1 MGRLIIFIGLVVVAA
16 LTNAYAEISLETS
29 KKAIQAAEW
38 AEGTTPRDYILVDQ
52 DGKTFRLSE
61 YFGKGKPLLV
71 SFIYTSC
78 TAVCPTITGSL
89 SKAALEARK
98 EFGDKFNVLTIGFD
112 SEIDTPERLREY
124 GKRFTDNFRFM
135 RFATG
140 SKDTIE
146 KMTKDFGFFYQ
157 KEKWGFNHL
166 NMISVVNAQG
176 KIYKQVYGQK
186 LIPADIE
193 TPLKELITGRMPKQG
208 TLTLIDRIK
217 LFCSTYDP
225 ATGRYVVN
233 WPVIIG
239 FLVQLV
245 LILIIVFAVWGRSIL
260 SLFSKIHPRGVKPV

>member
-1 MGRLIIFIGLVVVAA
+1 MKRLLLFIFFTTFAA
-16 LTNAYAEISLETS
+16 INVNADISLETG
-29 KKAIQAAEW
+29 KKAIQAAQW
-38 AEGTTPRDYILVDQ
+38 AEGTKLNDYTLVDQ

-78 TAVCPTITGSL
+78 TVVCPTITASL
-89 SKAALEARK
+89 LKAAEEGRK
-98 EFGDKFNVLTIGFD
+98 ELGDKFNVLAIGFD
-112 SEIDTPERLREY
+112 AEIDTPERLKEY
-124 GKRFTDNFRFM
+124 GKRWTSDFSRV

-166 NMISVVNAQG
+166 NMISVVSRDG
-176 KIYKQVYGQK
+176 RIYKQIYGK
-186 LIPADIE
+186 ELAPGDIII
-193 TPLKELITGRMPKQG
+193 PLKELITGQIPEQRPI
-208 TLTLIDRIK
+208 TLIDRIK

-225 ATGRYVVN
+225 KTGLYVVN

-239 FLVQLV
+239 FFIQLV
-245 LILIIVFAVWGRSIL
+245 LILIIVFAVWGKTITA
-260 SLFSKIHPRGVKPV
+260 LFSKIHHRGIKPV

>member
-1 MGRLIIFIGLVVVAA
+1 MGRWIIIIFLICVF
-16 LTNAYAEISLETS
+16 TDAYAEINLEAS
-29 KKAIQAAEW
+29 KKAVQAAQW
-38 AEGTTPRDYILVDQ
+38 AEGTTSQDYTLIDQ

-98 EFGDKFNVLTIGFD
+98 EFGDKFNILTIGFD
-112 SEIDTPERLREY
+112 SEMDTPERLREY

-140 SKDTIE
+140 SKETIE
-146 KMTKDFGFFYQ
+146 KMTKEFGFFYQ
-157 KEKWGFNHL
+157 KERWGFNHL
-166 NMISVVNAQG
+166 NMVSVVNKDG
-176 KIYKQVYGQK
+176 RIYKQVYGQK
-186 LIPADIE
+186 LVPEDIKN
-193 TPLKELITGRMPKQG
+193 PLKELITGQIPKQG
-208 TLTLIDRIK
+208 AFTLIDRIK

-225 ATGRYVVN
+225 KTGQYVFN

-239 FLVQLV
+239 FFIQLG
-245 LILIIVFAVWGRSIL
+245 LILVIVFVVWGRSIIMCI
-260 SLFSKIHPRGVKPV
+260 SKIHPRRVKSV